1 MDDITRDVAQRQAA
15 QRQAH
20 NQYVVPAVSS
30 AAPVRHRFSW
40 HDLDRGIQEQILQDA
55 PPHSRR
61 YFTNPRGG
69 FNWAE
74 LERGVRAQILNR
86 LVHHEHLPLQV
97 VRRFCTAAE
106 DRSGRLDLERH
117 GLEPWPES
125 IVNSVPTD
133 YWYLFDRDLS
143 TIQNLTFVT
152 QGPLLNV
159 TFSTRFGAF
168 NDEDEDEQWVGTT
181 AQLNDLFS
189 QMKRTYSWT
198 GVRAIRLIRHDGH
211 DSHDPNEDEFT
222 FEFVRRG
229 EHGDEVIEATESF
242 RLSRAQRDELATLL
256 RTRLRMRHREMR
268 ELGNRVRT
276 RYWMGGARPGDPP
289 LEHPNGEEWSV
300 RRVPAAAGAAAG
312 AGAVS
317 SQ

>member
-1 MDDITRDVAQRQAA
+1 MDDIARDVAQRQAA

-20 NQYVVPAVSS
+20 NQYVVPAGEEDE
-30 AAPVRHRFSW
+30 AAGAPNHAGGHALIRHRFPW
-40 HDLDRGIQEQILQDA
+40 HDLDGGIQEMILQDT

-61 YFTNPRGG
+61 YFTNPGGG

-97 VRRFCTAAE
+97 VRRFCTAAD
-106 DRSGRLDLERH
+106 DRSGRLDLELH

-133 YWYLFDRDLS
+133 YQYLFDRP
-143 TIQNLTFVT
+143 T

-159 TFSTRFGAF
+159 TFSTRFWAF

-181 AQLNDLFS
+181 AQLHDLFS

-198 GVRAIRLIRHDGH
+198 GVRAIRLIRHDP
-211 DSHDPNEDEFT
+211 DVDEFT

-229 EHGDEVIEATESF
+229 EHGDEVIEAPDSF
-242 RLSRAQRDELATLL
+242 LLSRAQRDELAMMFT
-256 RTRLRMRHREMR
+256 RRLRMRHSVIRR
-268 ELGNRVRT
+268 LGFEHRT
-276 RYWMGGARPGDPP
+276 R
-289 LEHPNGEEWSV
+289 NGEEWSV
-300 RRVPAAAGAAAG
+300 PRA
-312 AGAVS
+312 
-317 SQ
+317 